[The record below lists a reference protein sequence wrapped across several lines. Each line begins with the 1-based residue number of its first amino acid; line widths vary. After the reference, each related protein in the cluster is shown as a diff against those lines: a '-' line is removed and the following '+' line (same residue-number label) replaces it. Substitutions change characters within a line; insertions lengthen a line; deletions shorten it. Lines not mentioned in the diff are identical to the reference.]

1 MLTEWG
7 KAINPGHVLEEYP
20 RPSMRRP
27 GYTCLNGFWDYAF
40 TGSESFPD
48 SYEGRILVPFSP
60 EAPLSGVNR
69 QLLPE
74 MFLHYRRTFP
84 VEHSG
89 KGERLLLHFGA
100 VDQSC
105 KVYVNGRKAGEHMGG
120 YLAFS
125 LDTTSFVH
133 EGENVLQVVV
143 RDLSDTSYHAK
154 GKQSLERGGG
164 DLYSIHN
171 YFRRLKV
178 KPDPDRCVGL
188 TEFGGYSWHMPDHS
202 WGREEYGYRKY
213 HSEDELTEAIE
224 KLWLRD
230 LIPNTEKGLS
240 ASVYTQVSDVEDETN
255 GLLTYDRKVVKVHAQ
270 RMVQINRKLIES
282 FEKATSGI
290 SEDT

>member
-74 MFLHYRRTFP
+74 MFLH
-84 VEHSG
+84 
-89 KGERLLLHFGA
+89 
-100 VDQSC
+100 
-105 KVYVNGRKAGEHMGG
+105 
-120 YLAFS
+120 
-125 LDTTSFVH
+125 
-133 EGENVLQVVV
+133 
-143 RDLSDTSYHAK
+143 
-154 GKQSLERGGG
+154 
-164 DLYSIHN
+164 
-171 YFRRLKV
+171 
-178 KPDPDRCVGL
+178 
-188 TEFGGYSWHMPDHS
+188 
-202 WGREEYGYRKY
+202 
-213 HSEDELTEAIE
+213 
-224 KLWLRD
+224 
-230 LIPNTEKGLS
+230 
-240 ASVYTQVSDVEDETN
+240 
-255 GLLTYDRKVVKVHAQ
+255 AQ

-290 SEDT
+290 SEGA